1 MIKTKAK
8 FKGIRTAQTEIKA
21 NEQRIEALET
31 ENKADKGRIKALEA
45 KIKGNE
51 ININMLLSHRVEPEA
66 EKAIRRSYSNG
77 QYY

>member
-1 MIKTKAK
+1 MKDLKAK

-31 ENKADKGRIKALEA
+31 ENKVDKGRIEALEA

-51 ININMLLSHRVEPEA
+51 ININMLLSRSVEPEA
-66 EKAIRRSYSNG
+66 KKGIGGESIPHAV
-77 QYY
+77 